1 VLSQSDDQTKED
13 FYSRAIHYAVL
24 MDSKSSAIQK
34 IAKELDNKSLLITGG
49 TGFVGRSLISLIQK
63 ISFTHNI
70 SIKCHIASRSPENWR
85 PIAYASGFS
94 ASHLKIDLLDPSS
107 SLPEVDLVV
116 HAAMPQPALI
126 NTFSPM
132 DMLLASV
139 TSTKTL
145 LDNFRIWKT
154 PPRLLFTS
162 SGAVYG
168 ESIDA
173 RTKWSERSRVAH
185 QTFMH
190 GGAYGEGKRVA
201 EMLLSIAAEE
211 NLCASMIARMF
222 TFSGQHLPLDE
233 HFAIGNFVKNALS
246 GHNILINHDG
256 KAIRTYLDSED
267 MAIWLLIILLY
278 GQSSRA
284 YHVGSQDEI
293 SIKELADLVADRS
306 EVVLGYRPAVSIL
319 NNQNTMVQ
327 FDRYVPSTSITRS
340 ALKIS
345 EWTSLTKSIDLMLTT
360 TKTF

>member
-1 VLSQSDDQTKED
+1 VDT
-13 FYSRAIHYAVL
+13 
-24 MDSKSSAIQK
+24 KSSAIRK
-34 IAKELDNKSLLITGG
+34 IAKELDKKSLLITGG
-49 TGFVGRSLISLIQK
+49 TGFVGRSLISLMQK
-63 ISFTHNI
+63 ITVECNI
-70 SIKCHIASRSPENWR
+70 SIQCHIASRSPENWR
-85 PIAYASGFS
+85 PVSKSSGFS

-116 HAAMPQPALI
+116 HAAMPQPASI

-132 DMLLASV
+132 NMLLASV

-145 LDNFRIWKT
+145 LDNFRIWKL

-168 ESIDA
+168 ESINSGT
-173 RTKWSERSRVAH
+173 RWSERSRVAH
-185 QTFMH
+185 QTFTH
-190 GGAYGEGKRVA
+190 GGAYGEGKRVS
-201 EMLLSIAAEE
+201 EMLLSIATEE
-211 NLCASMIARMF
+211 NICTSMIARMF

-233 HFAIGNFVKNALS
+233 HFAIGNFVNNALM
-246 GHNILINHDG
+246 GQNISINHDG

-293 SIKELADLVADRS
+293 SIKELANLVADRS
-306 EVVLGYRPAVSIL
+306 QVVLGYRPAVSIL
-319 NNQNTMVQ
+319 NNHNTMVQ

-345 EWTSLTKSIDLMLTT
+345 EWTSLTDSIDLMLTT
-360 TKTF
+360 KKT